1 MKKILIISIFLII
14 FIHVAAL
21 ENYDLT
27 ATYLSDNE
35 WRISF
40 TLKENSV
47 ITLEITGLDGE
58 LVKTLVKA
66 IELDPGSHSYIWAGK
81 NEQGQIVEGTHAR
94 LVHGKR
100 VFKVLLLKWLA
111 NREKIVIFKLPKINL
126 YQYIIKSKYKS
137 Y

>member
-1 MKKILIISIFLII
+1 MKKILIISLFLII

-21 ENYDLT
+21 DNYDLT
-27 ATYLSDNE
+27 ATYMSNDE

-47 ITLEITGLDGE
+47 ITLTITGIDDE
-58 LVKTLVKA
+58 LIRTIVKS
-66 IELDPGSHSYIWAGK
+66 IELESGSYSYIWDGK

-100 VFKVLLLKWLA
+100 VFKVLLLK
-111 NREKIVIFKLPKINL
+111 
-126 YQYIIKSKYKS
+126 
-137 Y
+137 

>member
-100 VFKVLLLKWLA
+100 VFKVLLLK
-111 NREKIVIFKLPKINL
+111 
-126 YQYIIKSKYKS
+126 
-137 Y
+137 